1 MSHKHNAALVDL
13 RNPDNL
19 PTFIYHLHKAIQ
31 KNPEISRQQLS
42 DVVAKG
48 LGARSLEAYQAVPV
62 ATPMAEA
69 DSAEQRLRECWS
81 KRATTWYVLRTQSEK
96 YLQGG
101 GCSPYY
107 LSADLT
113 QDLVVVNEEDAKVIA
128 SAPHAYLPDA
138 YLAKINHRTTDALI
152 AERFQK
158 SLPEVFASL
167 SMDHVQLREYCKSKS
182 HDEHS
187 CAEYTHF
194 GLERDTWKEEAGAG
208 DTQLSYWEWV
218 ASQLELFSTDLD
230 HIR

>member
-1 MSHKHNAALVDL
+1 MSHEHNAALVDL

-19 PTFIYHLHKAIQ
+19 PTFVYHLHKAIQ

-42 DVVAKG
+42 DVIAKG
-48 LGARSLEAYQAVPV
+48 LGARSLEAYQTMSV
-62 ATPMAEA
+62 AAPAAEA
-69 DSAEQRLRECWS
+69 ASAEQRFRECWS
-81 KRATTWYVLRTQSEK
+81 KRASSWYVLRTQSDE

-101 GCSPYY
+101 GYSPYY

-113 QDLVVVNEEDAKVIA
+113 QELVVVNEEDAKAIA

-138 YLAKINHRTTDALI
+138 YLAKINHRTTDVLF

-167 SMDHVQLREYCKSKS
+167 SMDHVQLREYCESKNR
-182 HDEHS
+182 DEHS
-187 CAEYTHF
+187 WAEYTHF
-194 GLERDTWKEEAGAG
+194 GLERDTWNEEAGVG
-208 DTQLSYWEWV
+208 DTQLSYWEWL
-218 ASQLELFSTDLD
+218 ASQLEQFSDDLD